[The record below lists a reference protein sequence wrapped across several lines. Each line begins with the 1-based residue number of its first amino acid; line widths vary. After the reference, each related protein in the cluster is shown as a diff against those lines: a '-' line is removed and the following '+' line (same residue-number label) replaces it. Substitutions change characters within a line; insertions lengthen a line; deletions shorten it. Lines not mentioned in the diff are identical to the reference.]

1 MPQVEYEKTA
11 AIPLDVMW
19 DFIKDFDN
27 WAHMLN
33 GYQRHQNLND
43 RESIWEVKGTIGKY
57 RRQTKFHATITEWV
71 QRQKVVFTV
80 DGVNEVVNG
89 FGNVALRTP
98 NGGSQPTT
106 LSARLDIEVGGA
118 FGPVINRILT
128 PWMKTVA
135 EELVEKIIAA
145 VIPGEPYGRS
155 AGHR

>member
-1 MPQVEYEKTA
+1 MQQVEYARTA

-33 GYQRHQNLND
+33 GYQNHRRIND

-57 RRQTKFHATITEWV
+57 QRRTKFHATITEWV
-71 QRQKVVFTV
+71 RRQKVAFTV

-89 FGNVALRTP
+89 FGIVKLIPPHGESRL
-98 NGGSQPTT
+98 TT
-106 LSARLDIEVGGA
+106 LSATLGIEAGGA

-128 PWMKTVA
+128 PWVKTVA
-135 EELVEKIIAA
+135 EELVEKD
-145 VIPGEPYGRS
+145 
-155 AGHR
+155 HRRRQPR